1 MVGAV
6 GTCCASVGCLQTVGN
21 LEMTYKKKS
30 GVMMENSGISCIES
44 TFQLGESHHNN
55 NVESSV
61 PKNLVYLLFN
71 FSSIS
76 FSIIL

>member
-21 LEMTYKKKS
+21 LEMTYKKES
-30 GVMMENSGISCIES
+30 GLMMESSGISCIES
-44 TFQLGESHHNN
+44 TFQFGESHHDN

-61 PKNLVYLLFN
+61 PK
-71 FSSIS
+71 I
-76 FSIIL
+76 